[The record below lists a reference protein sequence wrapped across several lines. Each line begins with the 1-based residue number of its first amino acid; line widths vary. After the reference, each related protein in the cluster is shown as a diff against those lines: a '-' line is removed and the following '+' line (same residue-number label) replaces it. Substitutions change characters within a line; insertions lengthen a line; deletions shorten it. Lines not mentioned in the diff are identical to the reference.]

1 MFWKEPYISSLSTI
15 FVLPVKF
22 ICIYCSKILDI
33 NNFQDFI
40 NDSENKDAELH
51 GWKLMPEL
59 EEEAVIS

>member
-1 MFWKEPYISSLSTI
+1 M
-15 FVLPVKF
+15 KF
-22 ICIYCSKILDI
+22 ICIYCNKILDI

-40 NDSENKDAELH
+40 NDSDNKDAELH